1 MNECPYS
8 HHVMVITFERKKT
21 STLVVMYSW
30 YLYFLNGLSLRNTLK
45 ALVIFSDEKLCVC
58 IEMDSE
64 IFRISYLQK
73 KKSFSFI
80 IDETVIRIGNQHFWL
95 WFCIELVHSYVL
107 EIYISQ
113 RREIYLLLKKI
124 HWVIS
129 WKIWK
134 TYSFYWRWYLVWWWS
149 IQCIMIKKIYILQ

>member
-129 WKIWK
+129 
-134 TYSFYWRWYLVWWWS
+134 
-149 IQCIMIKKIYILQ
+149 

>member
-1 MNECPYS
+1 MNECPYY

-58 IEMDSE
+58 MELDSE

-129 WKIWK
+129 
-134 TYSFYWRWYLVWWWS
+134 
-149 IQCIMIKKIYILQ
+149 